1 MSSMVMCWLT
11 LNAGDPLRELLDPEQ
26 IFEHI
31 LAGLVGLPL
40 TLVLRLS
47 YNSHINDDY

>member
-1 MSSMVMCWLT
+1 MMMYGLT
-11 LNAGDPLRELLDPEQ
+11 FNAGDPLRELLDPEQ

-31 LAGLVGLPL
+31 LAGLIGLPL
-40 TLVLRLS
+40 TLVFRLS